1 MYASQLYRWFTA
13 RLKTPFVLLSLPL
26 TSSRGDLC
34 TGAPHRNG
42 GASSSPRR
50 RSLRAGVSMEPR
62 VSATHRGPESE
73 LASNL
78 AGVPGLGTGECAQK
92 GSLLPPQ

>member
-1 MYASQLYRWFTA
+1 
-13 RLKTPFVLLSLPL
+13 
-26 TSSRGDLC
+26 
-34 TGAPHRNG
+34 
-42 GASSSPRR
+42 
-50 RSLRAGVSMEPR
+50 MEPR

-78 AGVPGLGTGECAQK
+78 AGMPGLGTGECAQK